1 MKNLPRF
8 ALVAVAA
15 AVLAAGPAAAQDRR
29 GTVEITPVIGGYFG
43 GTFDPGTLAFY
54 DGQADASTEVA
65 YGLKLGFNVTNNF
78 AIEASYLQS
87 DPKLRLEGGGGIG
100 GGSEDIGKMKMR
112 LYEINFLVPWGRG
125 SVRPYFTIGGGV
137 NTFQPSIPGYSF
149 SSDSRFTGSLGLG
162 VKTYV
167 NPNFGFRFE
176 GKVRSTYINS
186 EDDYWSCDSWWC
198 DGDYYGDTQWYTAG
212 EATAGVVIAF

>member
-1 MKNLPRF
+1 
-8 ALVAVAA
+8 
-15 AVLAAGPAAAQDRR
+15 
-29 GTVEITPVIGGYFG
+29 
-43 GTFDPGTLAFY
+43 
-54 DGQADASTEVA
+54 
-65 YGLKLGFNVTNNF
+65 
-78 AIEASYLQS
+78 
-87 DPKLRLEGGGGIG
+87 
-100 GGSEDIGKMKMR
+100 
-112 LYEINFLVPWGRG
+112 
-125 SVRPYFTIGGGV
+125 V

-186 EDDYWSCDSWWC
+186 EDDHWPATAGGATATTTATS
-198 DGDYYGDTQWYTAG
+198 QWYTAG